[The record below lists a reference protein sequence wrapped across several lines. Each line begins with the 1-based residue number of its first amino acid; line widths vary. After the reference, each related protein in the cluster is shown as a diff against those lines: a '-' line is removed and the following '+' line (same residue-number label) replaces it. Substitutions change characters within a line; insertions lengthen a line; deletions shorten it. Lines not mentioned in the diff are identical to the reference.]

1 MEMILIG
8 YILEFII
15 IYFWYMLIVKKEI
28 HAKGNDVD
36 RILRRSINLIIKHRI
51 IIKNN
56 IFLKVNY
63 RKEKRKDIDIIKKGV
78 RNLMLINGWIGYFFI
93 MGPLIMSIWIRDK
106 DNVLS
111 IIFFCIFTVSL
122 LVKQLKE
129 HTQCYIEVLERY
141 IKQVIMPLE
150 KYPKLIEI
158 EDDEIITIQW
168 TPKKKMVIL
177 LLIIIGISMFLLI
190 IWGEPYLHQ
199 NKITNGIVAIFAV
212 SFLVIDYIKNKS
224 AKREKEKNIVFVS
237 AEYDTIRGEV
247 ENICGLLGIHNV
259 KFDVID
265 EKRTNAYSRMNEDG
279 VWEVVVTSQFISKL
293 RIMLQEDKNNEKKV
307 VLSIEEVKRIFL
319 VTVAHELGHVFY
331 KDTILE
337 KRRILL
343 SVFVSFGI
351 LIMAMFLLVFS
362 VKSLFL
368 VVVSSILL
376 LGEWI
381 FGSIMC
387 DSRYWGQIAEF
398 KADRIVAK
406 YVEGGTEAFVYFWG
420 NDKKIQLEEESTQ
433 NIIKENWIYKY
444 YKRNLEVE
452 KHPSWKYRR
461 KLMEERKEWKWWEY
475 FEHALVIRKWRRKGL
490 GWNGV
495 LKVIGI

>member
-1 MEMILIG
+1 MSEQKQKSFMTRFLCGILMGFGFIVPGVSGSAIAIMFGIYEELVSSVSDILSKFKKSVAFLFPVALGVVVSVAALFYPLLWALEKNCFVVIMLFAGLLIG
-8 YILEFII
+8 
-15 IYFWYMLIVKKEI
+15 
-28 HAKGNDVD
+28 A
-36 RILRRSINLIIKHRI
+36 
-51 IIKNN
+51 
-56 IFLKVNY
+56 LKP
-63 RKEKRKDIDIIKKGV
+63 
-78 RNLMLINGWIGYFFI
+78 M
-93 MGPLIMSIWIRDK
+93 
-106 DNVLS
+106 
-111 IIFFCIFTVSL
+111 
-122 LVKQLKE
+122 LKE
-129 HTQCYIEVLERY
+129 V
-141 IKQVIMPLE
+141 KW
-150 KYPKLIEI
+150 KSAPKSHYAL
-158 EDDEIITIQW
+158 
-168 TPKKKMVIL
+168 
-177 LLIIIGISMFLLI
+177 
-190 IWGEPYLHQ
+190 
-199 NKITNGIVAIFAV
+199 FAV

-490 GWNGV
+490 GWYGV

>member
-1 MEMILIG
+1 VIREYMISVG
-8 YILEFII
+8 YSDRDINKII
-15 IYFWYMLIVKKEI
+15 SY
-28 HAKGNDVD
+28 N
-36 RILRRSINLIIKHRI
+36 
-51 IIKNN
+51 
-56 IFLKVNY
+56 KVS
-63 RKEKRKDIDIIKKGV
+63 
-78 RNLMLINGWIGYFFI
+78 GYK
-93 MGPLIMSIWIRDK
+93 DK
-106 DNVLS
+106 DLLIKIKDLFKCLLELGFGYDDIKEMSVMYPV
-111 IIFFCIFTVSL
+111 IFTYS
-122 LVKQLKE
+122 
-129 HTQCYIEVLERY
+129 IDNMR
-141 IKQVIMPLE
+141 
-150 KYPKLIEI
+150 
-158 EDDEIITIQW
+158 
-168 TPKKKMVIL
+168 
-177 LLIIIGISMFLLI
+177 F
-190 IWGEPYLHQ
+190 
-199 NKITNGIVAIFAV
+199 KIDKIV
-212 SFLVIDYIKNKS
+212 
-224 AKREKEKNIVFVS
+224 
-237 AEYDTIRGEV
+237 
-247 ENICGLLGIHNV
+247 LLG
-259 KFDVID
+259 
-265 EKRTNAYSRMNEDG
+265 Y
-279 VWEVVVTSQFISKL
+279 
-293 RIMLQEDKNNEKKV
+293 EKKV
-307 VLSIEEVKRIFL
+307 VMTIDDVKKIFL
-319 VTVAHELGHVFY
+319 VAVIHELGHVFY

-398 KADRIVAK
+398 KADRIAAE